1 MKQSLIFL
9 LAILLTPTTYADDL
23 SEAKKAFNNG
33 QYDAVF
39 ERFSTFAKQGS
50 TDAEYILGL
59 MYDNGYGVKQNYHEA
74 VKWYY
79 KAAEDGNDSAQ
90 YNLGNMYID
99 GRGVRQDYAKAV
111 KWYLLAA
118 KQNSAAA
125 QYNLAI
131 RYYKG
136 EGVRQ
141 NKATAKEWFGKS
153 CDNGDQDGCDKY
165 RLLNE
170 QGI

>member
-1 MKQSLIFL
+1 MKQPVIFL
-9 LAILLTPTTYADDL
+9 LAMLLMPTTYADDL
-23 SEAKKAFNNG
+23 SDAKKAFNNG

-39 ERFSTFAKQGS
+39 ERFSKFAKQGS
-50 TDAEYILGL
+50 TDAQYILGL
-59 MYDNGYGVKQNYHEA
+59 MYDNGYGVKQDNHAA
-74 VKWYY
+74 VKWYL
-79 KAAEDGNDSAQ
+79 KAAEEGNDSAQ

-99 GRGVRQDYAKAV
+99 GRGVRQDYTKAV
-111 KWYLLAA
+111 KWYHEAA
-118 KQNSAAA
+118 KQGSPEA